1 MSFIGPLNSLI
12 KFPRI
17 NQVIEFSKNKD
28 ANEQPLSTRTAEG
41 LELQLHVAFQYK
53 LIKEEIPQLY
63 ALAGL
68 DYEALFT
75 KIAADLILQ

>member
-1 MSFIGPLNSLI
+1 
-12 KFPRI
+12 
-17 NQVIEFSKNKD
+17 
-28 ANEQPLSTRTAEG
+28 LSTRTAEG

-53 LIKEEIPQLY
+53 LIKEEIPKLY

-68 DYEALFT
+68 EYEALFT